1 MNEEN
6 KLSMVED
13 APDIFEPD
21 AEILAHASDYDTYE
35 ARLAEAELDYREAC
49 EDYEASD
56 PNQESIMDAAETV
69 ELAAKE
75 LIARALVMFYMFPTT
90 EENKQRARDILD
102 KMTKDANKREQTCC
116 NLYRHIRKTQPEKKE
131 KINSLL
137 RKKFKRMKFLD
148 RCMRTQ
154 SYYDKKMMED
164 KDYVDP
170 IQKIEAEQAAKAV
183 RTRRHIPAGHM
194 WLPPRIFPHD
204 PIPAGLPVPTP
215 PQPYMRVEEMEAAE
229 KVYDTEHDNFVLA
242 PDYIS
247 EDGLIDGESV
257 VWDYVNNKVTMKY
270 RGGVPV
276 TWDFWQPKDTRDVLG
291 PEHWCVQYTQRVVAQ
306 EMEKLYPGLFKRRD
320 YEREIP
326 EYDRIPSGSGQ

>member
-1 MNEEN
+1 MNDENMLSIAEET
-6 KLSMVED
+6 
-13 APDIFEPD
+13 PDIFEPD
-21 AEILAHASDYDTYE
+21 AEILAHASDFDTYE
-35 ARLAEAELDYREAC
+35 ARLAEAERDYREAC

-56 PNQESIMDAAETV
+56 PSQESIMDAAETV

-75 LIARALVMFYMFPTT
+75 LIARALVMFHMFPTT
-90 EENKQRARDILD
+90 EENKQRARMILD
-102 KMTKDANKREQTCC
+102 KITKDANKREQTCC

-154 SYYDKKMMED
+154 SYYDKKSMEGSD
-164 KDYVDP
+164 HADP
-170 IQKIEAEQAAKAV
+170 IHKIEAEQSAKAE
-183 RTRRHIPAGHM
+183 RTRRCIPEGHR

-204 PIPAGLPVPTP
+204 PIPEGLPVPTP
-215 PQPYMRVEEMEAAE
+215 PQPYMRVEAMEAAE
-229 KVYDTEHDNFVLA
+229 KVFDTEHDNFVLA

-276 TWDFWQPKDTRDVLG
+276 TWDFWQPKDTFDVLG
-291 PEHWCVQYTQRVVAQ
+291 PNDWCVQYMQRAWAQ
-306 EMEKLYPGLFKRRD
+306 EYEALLPGLFKRRAW
-320 YEREIP
+320 EREIP
-326 EYDRIPSGSGQ
+326 EYDRIPVKSG